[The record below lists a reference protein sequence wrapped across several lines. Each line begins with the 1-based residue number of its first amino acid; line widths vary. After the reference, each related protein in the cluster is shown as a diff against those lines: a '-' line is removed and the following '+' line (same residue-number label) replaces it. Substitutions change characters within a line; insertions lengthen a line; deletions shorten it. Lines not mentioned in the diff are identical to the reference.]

1 MNKKRHDKQILSFTK
16 KWVRIIL
23 VNCIIWIYLS
33 YMLSGFGEDPV
44 EKVTYGVIAVLLGTF
59 VPYMVKAFFETYSE
73 ENLKYK
79 KELKTMGI
87 KDEQNKIDID
97 EEDKE

>member
-1 MNKKRHDKQILSFTK
+1 M
-16 KWVRIIL
+16 
-23 VNCIIWIYLS
+23 
-33 YMLSGFGEDPV
+33 
-44 EKVTYGVIAVLLGTF
+44 TYGVIAVLLGTF

-79 KELKTMGI
+79 KELKAMGI

-97 EEDKE
+97 EEDEE